1 MARKTKQEIEINRTY
16 ALWFNGIAINIW
28 KLPAIYAEIKAAI
41 ATGNPEGQR
50 EAIVAKYRGEGGV
63 L

>member
-1 MARKTKQEIEINRTY
+1 MARKTKQEIEINSIY
-16 ALWFNGIAINIW
+16 ALWFNGVAINIW
-28 KLPAIYAEIKAAI
+28 KLPAIHAEIKAAI